1 MAIKLICAF
10 SKDRVIGNGNALPWS
25 LPADLQRF
33 KNLTEGN
40 SIVMGRKTFESIG
53 RPLPNRRNMVMS
65 RDKKLKISGVE
76 VVFSAEKVLSFY
88 KESNDKDLFVIG
100 GSHIY
105 KLFEPY
111 CDNLMITY
119 IDKSFAG
126 DAFFPEIDWN
136 NWIMF
141 SEEKFYDDSLESNFY
156 FRDYKRS

>member
-53 RPLPNRRNMVMS
+53 RPLPNRRNIVMS

-76 VVFSAEKVLSFY
+76 VVFSVEEVLSFY

-119 IDKSFAG
+119 IDKIFEG

-141 SEEKFYDDSLESNFY
+141 SEEKFYDESLESNFY
-156 FRDYKRS
+156 FRDYKKS

>member
-119 IDKSFAG
+119 IDKSFEG

-141 SEEKFYDDSLESNFY
+141 SEEKFYDESLESNFY

>member
-10 SKDRVIGNGNALPWS
+10 SKDMVNGNALPWI

-33 KNLTEGN
+33 KNLTDGN

-53 RPLPNRRNMVMS
+53 RPLPNRRNIVMS

-76 VVFSAEKVLSFY
+76 VVFSVDEVLSFY

-111 CDNLMITY
+111 CENLMITY
-119 IDKSFAG
+119 IDKIFEG
-126 DAFFPEIDWN
+126 YAFFPEIDWN

-141 SEEKFYDDSLESNFY
+141 SEEKFYDESLESNFY
-156 FRDYKRS
+156 FRDYKKS